1 MVGPERQVEVAVPS
15 HVAIADLLP
24 TLLNHLGAALA
35 DEGLTHGGW
44 VLQRLGESPLDEDG
58 SAASLGLRDGETVHL
73 RPRSEQLPAVDFDD
87 LIDGVGTGVS
97 ERASRWRPEMTRW
110 ALLISAAVVLA
121 LGLVVVALPGPQLG
135 RALAGGAMAIAGL
148 LGGFAVAYATSE
160 RVLSALLAAAGMLY
174 GACAAAV
181 VAGGEGVPAVAGPTV
196 FAGAAAFTAVAA
208 VACYLLGAARLLFAP
223 LAVAGLLAVLGG
235 ALTAYLDLPPVGSA
249 GIVATVATA
258 TVVLVPMNAFRL
270 AGLRLSP
277 LPTEPEHLQEDIEPV
292 PSGPLLSGAA
302 NVDRLMTALYS
313 GLALPALVA
322 LVIVGLDT
330 GWAAPVLA
338 SLLGLVR
345 LLAARPMTSGW
356 HRLTHLVPAAAGL
369 CAASVAGARATP
381 DALRPVLLVAV
392 VVVVFG
398 LSFATRIL
406 PERRLMPIW
415 GRVGDITLT
424 VAAVAVLPIL
434 CAVLGLY
441 GYVRSLGG

>member
-1 MVGPERQVEVAVPS
+1 MTAAGTVGEACRLVVVGPERQVEVAVPS

-181 VAGGEGVPAVAGPTV
+181 VAGGEECPRSPARRCSPVLPPSPRSPPWRATCSARRDCCSRRWRSP
-196 FAGAAAFTAVAA
+196 ASSR
-208 VACYLLGAARLLFAP
+208 CWAAR
-223 LAVAGLLAVLGG
+223 
-235 ALTAYLDLPPVGSA
+235 
-249 GIVATVATA
+249 
-258 TVVLVPMNAFRL
+258 
-270 AGLRLSP
+270 
-277 LPTEPEHLQEDIEPV
+277 
-292 PSGPLLSGAA
+292 
-302 NVDRLMTALYS
+302 
-313 GLALPALVA
+313 
-322 LVIVGLDT
+322 
-330 GWAAPVLA
+330 
-338 SLLGLVR
+338 
-345 LLAARPMTSGW
+345 
-356 HRLTHLVPAAAGL
+356 
-369 CAASVAGARATP
+369 
-381 DALRPVLLVAV
+381 
-392 VVVVFG
+392 
-398 LSFATRIL
+398 
-406 PERRLMPIW
+406 
-415 GRVGDITLT
+415 
-424 VAAVAVLPIL
+424 
-434 CAVLGLY
+434 
-441 GYVRSLGG
+441 